1 MSRLL
6 LDTHTLLWWETGE
19 LDKRVIKRLQNA
31 DEVFVSAATLWE
43 ITIKKGIG
51 KLVVERPLR
60 ALVEDNGFVALPIDV
75 PHLEA
80 LDGLPLH
87 HRDPFDRLLVA
98 QARSEHLRLVSN
110 DPLIALYDVD
120 HVWV

>member
-31 DEVFVSAATLWE
+31 DEVYVSAASLWE
-43 ITIKKGIG
+43 ITIKKAIG
-51 KLVVERPLR
+51 KLVVERTLR
-60 ALVEDNGFVALPIDV
+60 ALVDDNGFLALPIDV
-75 PHLEA
+75 PHLES

-98 QARSEHLRLVSN
+98 QARSERLRLVSN

-120 HVWV
+120 IVWS